1 MGSGVLKL
9 SPADRPRL
17 AAGCRLCLDEARS
30 SGCLFQGN
38 AEGLTLNDSA
48 IEILTR
54 CTGEKNVDMLV
65 AEMIELYAG
74 SEETEIAAG
83 VREFLDEAYLR
94 GWIDRSAD
102 LG

>member
-1 MGSGVLKL
+1 MGSSVLKL

-30 SGCLFQGN
+30 SGCLYQDN
-38 AEGLTLNDSA
+38 EEGLSLNDSA
-48 IEILTR
+48 IEILSR
-54 CTGEKNVDMLV
+54 CTGERNIDTLIREMV
-65 AEMIELYAG
+65 ALYAG
-74 SEETEIAAG
+74 SDEAEIAAG
-83 VREFLDEAYLR
+83 VREFLEEAYLR